1 MKKMLCMLLMLLL
14 SMLVCFP
21 SYANEPETLNLTQV
35 HAYETAT
42 SLCFI
47 EDTLY
52 MLGAYGLYEYKE
64 NELTEEE
71 EQALVWEKAIS
82 YLFTDG
88 QSLYGLHPYS
98 GKIYQ
103 IEGSQLKAVS
113 ELPDDLLY
121 VASEE
126 FFREIKGT
134 VFEWTVPQA
143 TDTKIRVCRRI
154 S

>member
-64 NELTEEE
+64 NELTTVVDLSDAYAYRYQKERPEEE

-82 YLFTDG
+82 ARIVSKKPEPKHFQIQYCSIFLCIARNANER
-88 QSLYGLHPYS
+88 QKVSLLNM
-98 GKIYQ
+98 KLYQ
-103 IEGSQLKAVS
+103 NT
-113 ELPDDLLY
+113 
-121 VASEE
+121 
-126 FFREIKGT
+126 R
-134 VFEWTVPQA
+134 
-143 TDTKIRVCRRI
+143 
-154 S
+154 

>member
-64 NELTEEE
+64 NELTTVVDLSDAYAYRYQKERPEEE

-103 IEGSQLKAVS
+103 
-113 ELPDDLLY
+113 Y
-121 VASEE
+121 
-126 FFREIKGT
+126 
-134 VFEWTVPQA
+134 
-143 TDTKIRVCRRI
+143 
-154 S
+154 